1 MTTSLPPVQQAVAEA
16 AGADG
21 GSPMSLP
28 IQDYALIGDLH
39 SAALVGT
46 DGSIDWLC
54 LPRFDSEACFG
65 ALLGEDRHGRWQI
78 APAAG
83 NRRVQRRYRPGT
95 LVLETEFSVD
105 SGRVRVTDCMPPRD
119 TDPVLVRMV
128 EGISGQVDLRMTLG
142 ASFEYGSAEPRVQRR
157 GDACRISAGAQT
169 LWLFG
174 PAHVRRTRG
183 VAAARLSVGEGDKVP
198 FALVWRDARAGQ
210 PDPPLVPAVIDQTAR
225 WWQDWVAGLT
235 YAGEWHEAVIRSL
248 ITIKALT
255 YAPTGG
261 IVAAPTTSLPQQP
274 SGSANWDYRYCWL
287 RDAAAAIGV
296 LLHCGARDEAARL
309 LDWMIS
315 AVAGAPSRVQDLY
328 GVTGQRWLPEIE
340 LGWLPGYDGAQ
351 PVRIGNAAAGK
362 PPLDAF
368 GEVLTA
374 RLAARMAGL
383 AGSRDPWDADEVL
396 DLLESAWR
404 EPDAGIWEV
413 GGPLRQFVHSK
424 VMVWAAADAAVKMI
438 ERFGDPGPAGRWR
451 RLRSDIK
458 ADVLGRGYDTSASTF
473 VQAYERA
480 GTDASLLR
488 LARRGFLPPGDE
500 RMRGTA
506 AFVAREL
513 DRGGV
518 LLRHERGQGD
528 GVAGLPPGDI
538 GYLPATFWLAQALA
552 AMGRGAEARQVFVRL
567 LELRNDVGLLSE
579 AYDPLR
585 GCLAGNYPLTASHVA
600 LAETA
605 VALDALGDRAGLR
618 AAT

>member
-1 MTTSLPPVQQAVAEA
+1 
-16 AGADG
+16 
-21 GSPMSLP
+21 MSLP

-39 SAALVGT
+39 SAALVGS

-78 APAAG
+78 APADG
-83 NRRVQRRYRPGT
+83 NSRVQRRYRPDT
-95 LVLETEFSVD
+95 LVLETEFTVG
-105 SGRVRVTDCMPPRD
+105 SGRARLIDCMPPRE

-128 EGISGQVDLRMTLG
+128 EGISGRVDLRMTLG

-157 GDACRISAGAQT
+157 GEACRISAGAQT

-174 PAHVRRTRG
+174 PVHVRRNQGT
-183 VAAARLSVGEGDKVP
+183 AAAKLSVGQGDRVP
-198 FALVWRDARAGQ
+198 FALVWRSSREGP
-210 PDPPLVPAVIDQTAR
+210 PDPPLVPAVIDRTVR

-235 YAGEWHEAVIRSL
+235 YAGEWREAVIRSL

-261 IVAAPTTSLPQQP
+261 TIAAPTTSLPQQA
-274 SGSANWDYRYCWL
+274 SGSRNWDYRYCWL

-296 LLHCGARDEAARL
+296 LLHFGARDEAADL
-309 LDWMIS
+309 LEWMIS

-340 LGWLPGYDGAQ
+340 VGWLPGYEGAQ
-351 PVRIGNAAAGK
+351 PVRIGNAATGK

-383 AGSRDPWDADEVL
+383 TGSRDPWDSGDVL
-396 DLLESAWR
+396 DLLESSWR

-413 GGPLRQFVHSK
+413 RGPLRQFVHSK
-424 VMVWAAADAAVKMI
+424 VMIWAAADAAVKMI
-438 ERFGDPGPAGRWR
+438 ERFGDPGPADRWR
-451 RLRSDIK
+451 RLRADIK
-458 ADVLGRGYDTSASTF
+458 ADVLDRGYDTGASTF

-488 LARRGFLPPGDE
+488 LAQRGFLPPGDE
-500 RMRGTA
+500 RLRSTA
-506 AFVAREL
+506 AVIAREL
-513 DRGGV
+513 DCGGV
-518 LLRHERGQGD
+518 LLRHERDPGD
-528 GVAGLPPGDI
+528 SVDGMPPGDA
-538 GYLPATFWLAQALA
+538 GYLPATFWLAQSLA
-552 AMGRGAEARQVFVRL
+552 AMGRGADARQVFGRL
-567 LELRNDVGLLSE
+567 LGLRNDVGLLSE

-585 GCLAGNYPLTASHVA
+585 GRLAGNYPLTASHVA

-605 VALDALGDRAGLR
+605 AALDALDTLGERAGLR
-618 AAT
+618 AVT